1 MAIKMFMNMKI
12 DILKELCN
20 KIAQEN
26 LMTDELITFF
36 KNEIDEIKSSTKQMS
51 KSLNKI
57 NKKKRTSSMSSVES
71 DSDET
76 SESKQ
81 KKIKKEKRPPTDHQ
95 RRVSRSMMVLKDR
108 FPQVK
113 HQIRLG
119 TSNFM
124 ATFIK
129 NEYTDID
136 FDDSSNSDKIDTAL
150 NHAIQKM
157 NERKEQAYE
166 KAVYPVTE
174 LSTNTTTTTPQ
185 KTTTTK
191 NEASTSSTKKTK
203 KNTVAATQKKKLTK
217 NEALIDEKEQSD
229 TVKKELDSL
238 EKELNRLDGES
249 EEESDESDNE
259 W

>member
-1 MAIKMFMNMKI
+1 MALKIFMNMKI
-12 DILKELCN
+12 NMLKELSD
-20 KIAQEN
+20 KIEQQN
-26 LMTDELITFF
+26 LMTDELKTFF
-36 KNEIDEIKSSTKQMS
+36 ENEFDEIKSSTKQMS

-57 NKKKRTSSMSSVES
+57 NKKKRTSSMTSTES
-71 DSDET
+71 DSDDT

-157 NERKEQAYE
+157 NERKEE
-166 KAVYPVTE
+166 AVYPVTE
-174 LSTNTTTTTPQ
+174 SSTNTTTTPPTPPQ
-185 KTTTTK
+185 KTTSTK
-191 NEASTSSTKKTK
+191 NEASTTATKKTK
-203 KNTVAATQKKKLTK
+203 KNTIAATQKKKPTK
-217 NEALIDEKEQSD
+217 NEAHIDEKEQAD